1 MTFHLASSW
10 ARVVTGNICIF
21 LMQCLFNKFLP
32 PDTLKR
38 GSCLS
43 IRIGSVG
50 NSRFRDPPQSKQ
62 AGDVCGIGEG
72 SRAGKGKD
80 STSHHF
86 FFFVYTISECHLF
99 NF

>member
-32 PDTLKR
+32 PDTLRMGRLPEHQDRECWQLQTPGSAEQTGR
-38 GSCLS
+38 GCLW
-43 IRIGSVG
+43 GLG
-50 NSRFRDPPQSKQ
+50 
-62 AGDVCGIGEG
+62 
-72 SRAGKGKD
+72 GKER
-80 STSHHF
+80 TAHPITF
-86 FFFVYTISECHLF
+86 FFSFFVYTISQRHLF